1 MEELT
6 WKEKVKAY
14 LLERA
19 KVAPKLILITVVSS
33 VVLSIGYY
41 VVMALI

>member
-14 LLERA
+14 LLERVN
-19 KVAPKLILITVVSS
+19 VAPKLILITVVSS
-33 VVLSIGYY
+33 IVLGIGYY